1 LPLEQELARHYR
13 PFAIVVPVVPGAAQ
27 ERLGAIL
34 PFTAAMTDLGSAA
47 AYVCRN
53 FTCRQPV
60 SSTQDL
66 AREL

>member
-1 LPLEQELARHYR
+1 M
-13 PFAIVVPVVPGAAQ
+13 IVVPVVPGAAQ
-27 ERLGAIL
+27 DRLAAIL

-47 AYVCRN
+47 AYVCRD

-60 SSTQDL
+60 STTADL